1 MQNSGP
7 EVCNYAVR
15 PRRAAHRPGGDV
27 PHRRFP
33 VGVTRLS
40 YELRAEVPG
49 KFDALPARLEA
60 MYAPEIQA
68 TADEMR
74 FEVRD
79 EASAGVARP

>member
-1 MQNSGP
+1 MFLP
-7 EVCNYAVR
+7 ELS
-15 PRRAAHRPGGDV
+15 
-27 PHRRFP
+27 
-33 VGVTRLS
+33 VGTTKVS

-49 KFDALPARLEA
+49 RFAALPARVEA

-79 EASAGVARP
+79 APAADVARAP